1 MESFRYA
8 ATKEEDAHAK
18 ALKAFNFLKLL
29 QEVTGTDGFFARTI
43 VPSDWTTV
51 HDGNRNYTEKQLADE
66 LVKDPRFKP
75 VEKRWHKSADGKWL
89 WKDDTSSDEMCG
101 HLMGYFFFYELVA
114 DDTEK
119 EMIRNHVRKIMDYL
133 IANNYN
139 FIDVDWITYTL
150 GRLVS

>member
-1 MESFRYA
+1 MDIIYHPDLTSPSTRS
-8 ATKEEDAHAK
+8 TG
-18 ALKAFNFLKLL
+18 LKLL
-29 QEVTGTDGFFARTI
+29 QEVTGTDGFFARTV

-51 HDGNRNYTEKQLADE
+51 HDGNRNYTEKELADE

-114 DDTEK
+114 DNTEK
-119 EMIRNHVRKIMDYL
+119 EMIRLESSLRIPC
-133 IANNYN
+133 
-139 FIDVDWITYTL
+139 
-150 GRLVS
+150 S